1 MTTIETERLTLRR
14 FAPDDADF
22 LFDLFGRPEVARWSG
37 RGVPMAH
44 RDEAVERIAGQPKR
58 VGDHPAAGMF
68 AVVPH
73 GSTYPVGMAML
84 VPIPSSEGFEG
95 GHMEIGWHFLPG
107 AWGRGFATESAR
119 ALVDRAFASD
129 IPALHAVTDP
139 DNEPSQAVCRR
150 LGMTDLGLRPDWYDL
165 ELRAFRLDRP

>member
-1 MTTIETERLTLRR
+1 MITTERLTLRP
-14 FAPDDADF
+14 FTPDDAGF
-22 LFDLFGRPEVARWSG
+22 LFDLFRRPEVARWSG

-58 VGDHPAAGMF
+58 IGDHPAAGIF

-73 GSTYPVGMAML
+73 ESSTPVGMVIL
-84 VPIPSSEGFEG
+84 VPLPSSEGYEG
-95 GHMEIGWHFLPG
+95 QQMEIGWHFHPD
-107 AWGRGFATESAR
+107 AWGRGYATEA
-119 ALVDRAFASD
+119 AQVLVDRAFASD
-129 IPALHAVTDP
+129 IPALYAVTDP

-150 LGMTDLGLRPDWYDL
+150 LGMTDLGLRSDWYDL